1 MLETN
6 KIYLGDC
13 LDTMKQIDDQSIDM
27 ILCDLPYGT
36 TQCKWD
42 SVIPI
47 MALWARYK
55 RIVKKDGAIVLTCQQ
70 PFTSHLIMSAASIY
84 RYNWVWRKSKAT
96 GFLDA
101 KRRPLNNIEDIAV
114 FSIGA
119 SRYFPQMT
127 EGKAHKNGVNTR
139 NKRVEVYNSFVD
151 TPIYESN
158 AYYPQRVIEFAV
170 EQKPIHPTQKPVPLF
185 EYLIRT
191 YTNENDLV
199 LDNCIGSG
207 TTAIACINTNR
218 RYIGIEKDEKYY
230 EIANNRIAQ
239 YLATVQPSYS
249 QTTS

>member
-119 SRYFPQMT
+119 SRY
-127 EGKAHKNGVNTR
+127 
-139 NKRVEVYNSFVD
+139 YSFVD

-230 EIANNRIAQ
+230 EIANSRIAQ
-239 YLATVQPSYS
+239 HLATVQPSYS